1 MSRAKKIDPNKI
13 DLDELKEKTTENPG
27 LISFP
32 HSVGGAVIKPED
44 KGKIK
49 GRAMSAM
56 KEQTE
61 RQLHQLYEQM
71 QTLAKQANDI
81 KTRVE
86 VSNRIYQAQMNFE
99 PIIGQ
104 TYFLY
109 AKENEEDVLSMI
121 GPSEWGSRLP
131 YASYIAS
138 VRLLSDHT
146 WEVMESGD
154 PE

>member
-1 MSRAKKIDPNKI
+1 LEKGKKINVNNI
-13 DLDELKEKTTENPG
+13 DLETLKEKVSENPG

-32 HSVGGAVIKPED
+32 HVVGSAIVKPVD

-49 GRAMSAM
+49 GRAMAAM

-61 RQLHQLYEQM
+61 HQLHQLYEQM
-71 QTLAKQANDI
+71 NTLVSQANDI
-81 KTRVE
+81 KARVE
-86 VSNRIYQAQMNFE
+86 VSNRIYLAQMNFD

-109 AKENEEDVLSMI
+109 TRDDGQDLLSMI
-121 GPSEWGSRLP
+121 SPEEWGESIP
-131 YASYIAS
+131 FKSFAAS

-146 WEVMESGD
+146 WQVLKSGNL
-154 PE
+154 